1 MKSFRRTN
9 KSLKIRK
16 SKKSRKTRKTR
27 KTKRNIKS
35 KRGGGA
41 CAGYTHDLNKSVA
54 HGRAEVIAY
63 APNCQAGGKRKK
75 RRSRSK
81 RRQSSRK

>member
-1 MKSFRRTN
+1 MKSFRHTN

-16 SKKSRKTRKTR
+16 SKKSRKTR

-41 CAGYTHDLNKSVA
+41 CAGYTFDLNVPIA
-54 HGRAEVIAY
+54 RDMPEVIAY

>member
-16 SKKSRKTRKTR
+16 SKKSR

-54 HGRAEVIAY
+54 YGRAEVIAY

-75 RRSRSK
+75 RRFRSK
-81 RRQSSRK
+81 RRQRRRK

>member
-1 MKSFRRTN
+1 MKSYRRTN

-16 SKKSRKTRKTR
+16 SKKSRKTR

-54 HGRAEVIAY
+54 YGRAEVVAY

>member
-1 MKSFRRTN
+1 MKSYRRTN

-16 SKKSRKTRKTR
+16 SKKSRKTR

-54 HGRAEVIAY
+54 HGRAEVVSY
-63 APNCQAGGKRKK
+63 APNCQAGGKRKSK
-75 RRSRSK
+75 RYRSK
-81 RRQSSRK
+81 RRQRKRNLK